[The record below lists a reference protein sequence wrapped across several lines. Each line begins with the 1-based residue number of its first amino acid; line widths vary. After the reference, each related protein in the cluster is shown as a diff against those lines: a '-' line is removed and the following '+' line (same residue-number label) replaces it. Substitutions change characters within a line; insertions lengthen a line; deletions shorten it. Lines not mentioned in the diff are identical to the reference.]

1 MRQKSDIDWMF
12 IGELRTHTG
21 PVKIVLGRTS
31 ILDFTDEGG
40 AKTIP
45 NPDKQFMF
53 ELSLAYQGLLRRKE
67 KHFK

>member
-40 AKTIP
+40 GKNYPESRQAI
-45 NPDKQFMF
+45 
-53 ELSLAYQGLLRRKE
+53 
-67 KHFK
+67 HV